1 MTSIQEALRRAAQ
14 GSPVTDFPNLLV
26 AAAHTID
33 QVERERDTLVQE
45 LAVAR
50 GITRATV
57 RSDHG
62 IRP

>member
-14 GSPVTDFPNLLV
+14 GSHVEDFEDLLV

-33 QVERERDTLVQE
+33 QVERERDALVQD

-50 GITRATV
+50 GTTRATV

-62 IRP
+62 IRA